1 MTNWDAHDA
10 RATGLTPKA
19 EAALIHRMAAD
30 RALDALRHGGKC
42 LCCGCRVREWAAKRR
57 LAKDYAD
64 TVAAGYVESD
74 AEYAA
79 RLASGRP

>member
-19 EAALIHRMAAD
+19 EAALIRRMAAD
-30 RALDALRHGGKC
+30 RALDALRHKGKC
-42 LCCGCRVREWAAKRR
+42 LCCGCRVREWAAKQRQ
-57 LAKDYAD
+57 AKNYAD
-64 TVAAGYVESD
+64 TMAAGYVESLGQ
-74 AEYAA
+74 YTA